1 MYIIYFI
8 IGQMLPN
15 CKTHQIL
22 CFLAFSGKFVI
33 EFSGNNFFQDCTGY
47 YSKKC
52 LILEKA

>member
-1 MYIIYFI
+1 
-8 IGQMLPN
+8 MLPN

-22 CFLAFSGKFVI
+22 CFFAFSG
-33 EFSGNNFFQDCTGY
+33 SNFLQDCTGY